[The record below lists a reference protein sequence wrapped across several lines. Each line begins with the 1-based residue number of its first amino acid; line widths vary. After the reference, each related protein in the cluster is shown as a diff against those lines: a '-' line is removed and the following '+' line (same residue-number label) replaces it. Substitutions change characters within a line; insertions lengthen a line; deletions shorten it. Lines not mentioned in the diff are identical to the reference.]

1 MKRMVCLILGFSLIC
16 LLVSSSAGTIGL
28 TCTVAEIRNESEAQL
43 DITLKDLETAGI
55 TPAAGMLVRGVLE
68 GSAPGHEAHE
78 IIHVRVHRKRE
89 KE

>member
-43 DITLKDLETAGI
+43 DITLNLYRT
-55 TPAAGMLVRGVLE
+55 
-68 GSAPGHEAHE
+68 
-78 IIHVRVHRKRE
+78 VHKQQ
-89 KE
+89 KLC